1 MSLEGYYHTML
12 IVWCKKENLSPDPNK
27 KKKQILNPSDS
38 KNVGFVYQNR
48 TMNEPIQPSKN
59 SEIKHPPI

>member
-12 IVWCKKENLSPDPNK
+12 IVWCKKENLSPDPNQK
-27 KKKQILNPSDS
+27 NQILNPSDS

-59 SEIKHPPI
+59 SEIKHPPT

>member
-12 IVWCKKENLSPDPNK
+12 IVWCKKENLSPDPNQK
-27 KKKQILNPSDS
+27 NQILNPSDS
-38 KNVGFVYQNR
+38 KNVGFVYQNW

-59 SEIKHPPI
+59 SENKYPPT